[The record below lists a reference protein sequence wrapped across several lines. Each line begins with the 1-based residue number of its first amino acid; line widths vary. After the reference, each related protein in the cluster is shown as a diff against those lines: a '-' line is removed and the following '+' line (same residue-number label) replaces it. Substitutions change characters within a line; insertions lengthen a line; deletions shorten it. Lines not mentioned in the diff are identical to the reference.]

1 MMEHVI
7 ECQNL
12 THYYGDKLVLNNLDL
27 KVERGR
33 IFGILGKNGM
43 GKTTT
48 INILMGFLRPTSGKC
63 LVLGEESHKLSPET
77 RQKIGLLHEGHLAYD
92 FMTIRQVEKFYSAF
106 FPNWKPD
113 YYWDLIGKLGLSDNH
128 KIKNMSCGQR
138 SQVVLGLIF
147 AQDPELLILDDYS
160 MGLDPGYRALFIDY
174 LQEYVREKNKT
185 VFLTSHIIQD
195 VEKVVDDTIIMG
207 HQKLL
212 LNMPLATLKKNFHRY
227 EFRNAEAV
235 RYLKIDDD
243 FITNLEFV
251 SNKVTIYSFKSLREI
266 SAFLDALKLTHDDI
280 REIPMSLEEAFIGL
294 TGKY

>member
-1 MMEHVI
+1 MEHVI
-7 ECQNL
+7 ECKNL

-27 KVERGR
+27 KVEKGR

-48 INILMGFLRPTSGKC
+48 INILMGFLRPTSGQC
-63 LVLGEESHKLSPET
+63 LVMGEESHKLSPAT

-92 FMTIRQVEKFYSAF
+92 FMTIKQVENFYSRF
-106 FPNWKPD
+106 FPKWKAD
-113 YYWDLIGKLGLSDNH
+113 YYWDLIGKLGLKDNH
-128 KIKNMSCGQR
+128 KIRNMSCGQR

-207 HQKLL
+207 YQKLL
-212 LNMPLATLKKNFHRY
+212 LKMPLETLKKDFHRF
-227 EFRNAEAV
+227 EFRNANAV
-235 RYLKIDDD
+235 GHIKADDD
-243 FITNLEFV
+243 SITNVEFY
-251 SNKVTIYSFKSLREI
+251 NDKVTLYSFKNKSDVIKHLKTLGI
-266 SAFLDALKLTHDDI
+266 SVDDLT
-280 REIPMSLEEAFIGL
+280 EVSMTLEEAFIGL